1 MLSLMRGVQIKV
13 SSGTGTSFDN
23 SEDDDE
29 EEEEE
34 EACKSSIYLVWECV

>member
-29 EEEEE
+29 EEERRR
-34 EACKSSIYLVWECV
+34 SM

>member
-29 EEEEE
+29 EEE
-34 EACKSSIYLVWECV
+34 ACKLSIYLAWECV

>member
-1 MLSLMRGVQIKV
+1 MLSLMRRVQIKV

-29 EEEEE
+29 EEEE
-34 EACKSSIYLVWECV
+34 ACKSSIYFVWECV

>member
-34 EACKSSIYLVWECV
+34 ACKLSIYFVWECV

>member
-29 EEEEE
+29 GE
-34 EACKSSIYLVWECV
+34 EACKLSIYLAWECV